1 LILTP
6 GNTADCTV
14 GPACVSLLDGIAE
27 LLGDKAYDSN
37 SFRKSLRKDGIKPVI
52 PGRSNRKKRIRHDKQ
67 AYKDRNVIERCYLQ
81 AQGLQAHRNA
91 LRQTRS
97 ELLLS
102 PVPRCRRGILA
113 LVVRGFRFWDIGT
126 RMTTGN
132 HEGEVGMSSQR
143 VSGTAVQRTI
153 AVLGSAVF
161 FVVAPFT
168 LAGLVPWSITGW
180 QLRPPFLGLELTRG
194 IGAIMIL
201 AGVPGLV
208 DAFARFA
215 LQGLGT
221 PAPIAPPRNLVV
233 TGLYRYVRN
242 PIYVAVVAI
251 ILGQAV
257 LMGDWRLIV
266 YGALLWLFF
275 HVFVVAYEEPTLE
288 RTFGRE
294 YEAFRAAVPRWI
306 PRMTPW
312 RSK

>member
-1 LILTP
+1 
-6 GNTADCTV
+6 
-14 GPACVSLLDGIAE
+14 
-27 LLGDKAYDSN
+27 
-37 SFRKSLRKDGIKPVI
+37 
-52 PGRSNRKKRIRHDKQ
+52 
-67 AYKDRNVIERCYLQ
+67 
-81 AQGLQAHRNA
+81 
-91 LRQTRS
+91 
-97 ELLLS
+97 
-102 PVPRCRRGILA
+102 
-113 LVVRGFRFWDIGT
+113 
-126 RMTTGN
+126 
-132 HEGEVGMSSQR
+132 MSSQQ

-221 PAPIAPPRNLVV
+221 PAPIAPTRNLVV

-242 PIYVAVVAI
+242 PIYVAVVA
-251 ILGQAV
+251 
-257 LMGDWRLIV
+257 
-266 YGALLWLFF
+266 
-275 HVFVVAYEEPTLE
+275 YEEPTLE
-288 RTFGRE
+288 QTFGRE